1 MGADIRRPIQTAV
14 GAIFGRD
21 AIFLDL
27 MTQDGPVC
35 SFSGELNGNLC
46 NAGES
51 ADKYIPFQIVFHGV
65 RALHCWELDVYPRQA
80 ELVVASFY
88 VLKNSAWVR
97 SLCET
102 CERDDTPR
110 TLSHYVFGTYDY
122 IYELVAL
129 RFEMTLGDARD
140 KVAD

>member
-1 MGADIRRPIQTAV
+1 METEIRRPIQTAV

-35 SFSGELNGNLC
+35 NFSGDLNGNLC
-46 NAGES
+46 SAGEG
-51 ADKYIPFQIVFHGV
+51 ADEYIPFQIAFDGV

-80 ELVVASFY
+80 ELVVASFH
-88 VLKNSAWVR
+88 VVENSAWVR

-102 CERDDTPR
+102 CERDETLR
-110 TLSHYVFGTYDY
+110 TLSHYVFGTYDH
-122 IYELVAL
+122 IYELAAQ
-129 RFEMTLGDARD
+129 RFELKLGETRD
-140 KVAD
+140 KVAE